1 MKKCPYCAEELQD
14 KAIICRYCHK
24 KVTGILLRRILCT
37 IIILALV
44 ALVIR
49 YQGELRK
56 TTSDIQVFFN
66 ELSAI
71 WKALM
76 KGIKQLP
83 EVLKYQNTQSGTL
96 ENILQN
102 SDL

>member
-24 KVTGILLRRILCT
+24 KVTGILLRSILRV

-56 TTSDIQVFFN
+56 IMSDMQVFFDD
-66 ELSAI
+66 LSGI

-83 EVLKYQNTQSGTL
+83 EVLKHQNNQPGAL

-102 SDL
+102 SGR

>member
-24 KVTGILLRRILCT
+24 KVTGILLRRILRI

-44 ALVIR
+44 AFVIR
-49 YQGELRK
+49 YQGELKK
-56 TTSDIQVFFN
+56 TINDIQVFFN
-66 ELSAI
+66 DLSGV
-71 WKALM
+71 WKTLM

-83 EVLKYQNTQSGTL
+83 EVLKHQNSQSDTL
-96 ENILQN
+96 EHILKN
-102 SDL
+102 SGR